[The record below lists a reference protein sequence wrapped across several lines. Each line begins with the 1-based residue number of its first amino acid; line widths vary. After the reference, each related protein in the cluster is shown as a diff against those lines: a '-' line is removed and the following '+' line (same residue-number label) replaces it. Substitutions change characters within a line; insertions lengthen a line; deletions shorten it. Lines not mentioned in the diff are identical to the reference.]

1 MPIIQKIH
9 NSGPTDKSTL
19 NFLEKLT
26 TLLASWGLK
35 NKPKKRSAFEYKY
48 QISLENS
55 SQNEGSP
62 VNRYLSMP
70 KLQAAGK
77 FLSDLIS
84 YLSGKNIIAASKIC
98 PDMGSGVAA

>member
-1 MPIIQKIH
+1 LTIA
-9 NSGPTDKSTL
+9 NKSSLRFPEKFTS
-19 NFLEKLT
+19 FLVSFEQE
-26 TLLASWGLK
+26 
-35 NKPKKRSAFEYKY
+35 NKPKKRSAFECKY

-55 SQNEGSP
+55 SQNESLL

-84 YLSGKNIIAASKIC
+84 YLSGKNIIAESKVC
-98 PDMGSGVAA
+98 PEVGRGVAG